1 MVTPEALIVKAYVR
15 SAPLGHLLPLIAS
28 LFAFHAKAQTQ
39 QPQSVQPRKM
49 IVVSS
54 EKKF

>member
-1 MVTPEALIVKAYVR
+1 MVNTCVR
-15 SAPLGHLLPLIAS
+15 SAPLGHFLPLTSFI
-28 LFAFHAKAQTQ
+28 AFHAKAQTQ

-54 EKKF
+54 EKKY